1 MRHSPAAIA
10 VLAMVGVA
18 GSNFAHAQTPK
29 ANGETINIQ
38 NYAGTTG
45 NMHAI
50 VAEAKGLCDKYNFK
64 CATKVI
70 NSTTVGLQA
79 LIGKSIDVTQGGA
92 DLTAAAV
99 AAGADVTIIG
109 TSLPASVLSISAR
122 NDVPLPNKAKGYP
135 EIMKDLKGAKVG
147 ISARGTSSEWL
158 FNTMLA
164 DAGLK
169 PSDVTYVAVGGPATA
184 YTALV
189 VGKQVDVVVMF
200 QPLTQLCR
208 FNKTCDT
215 IVDLT
220 TGEGPQKIK
229 AQDGASVIFA
239 MRGEMVKSNPQVV
252 ASLQAAFRDAAVWF
266 NDPANFEE
274 LVKIYTPLISFGD
287 LPGADQLRRDW
298 IKSVLFAY
306 SKNLAVSRPA
316 LKAIIDYNVEA
327 GLLVKPVT
335 VEQVVSSITP

>member
-1 MRHSPAAIA
+1 MRRVSATVAL
-10 VLAMVGVA
+10 VVSLVGV
-18 GSNFAHAQTPK
+18 GSSASFSQVPK

-50 VAEAKGLCDKYNFK
+50 VAEAKGFCDKYNFK
-64 CATKVI
+64 CSTKVI

-92 DLTAAAV
+92 DLTAAGV
-99 AAGADVTIIG
+99 AAGADITVIG
-109 TSLPASVLSISAR
+109 TSLPATVLSISAR

-135 EIMKDLKGAKVG
+135 EIMKDMKGLKVG
-147 ISARGTSSEWL
+147 VSARGTSSEWL

-164 DAGLK
+164 DGGLK
-169 PSDVTYVAVGGPATA
+169 PSDVTYVAVGGPATT
-184 YTALV
+184 YTAMV
-189 VGKQVDVVVMF
+189 IGKQVDVVVMF

-208 FNKTCDT
+208 FNKTCET
-215 IVDLT
+215 IVDMT
-220 TGEGPQKIK
+220 IGEGPAKIK
-229 AQDGASVIFA
+229 QQDGASVIFA
-239 MRGEMVKSNPQVV
+239 MRGEMVKENPKVV
-252 ASLQAAFRDAAVWF
+252 TALQAAFRDAAVWF

-306 SKNLAVSRPA
+306 SKDLAVSRPA
-316 LKAIIDYNVEA
+316 MKAIIDYNTEA
-327 GLLVKPVT
+327 GLIAKPVT
-335 VEQVVSSITP
+335 AEQVISPMAP